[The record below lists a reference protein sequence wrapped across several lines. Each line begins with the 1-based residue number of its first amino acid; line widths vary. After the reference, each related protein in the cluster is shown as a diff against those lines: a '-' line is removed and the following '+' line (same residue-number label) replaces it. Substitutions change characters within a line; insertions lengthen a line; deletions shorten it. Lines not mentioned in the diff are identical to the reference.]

1 MTASSAAP
9 TFTDLERERLAR
21 IALTQLVEPGTPLID
36 SCMVGSTA
44 VEVYRRF
51 AEEDPDLGDD
61 AREARARLAQIHPDR
76 DLERAAAAGF
86 RYVIPGDEEWPAQ
99 VERLAGQEHV
109 QHRTGAPLGLWV
121 RGPLQLSDLDRS
133 VAIVGSREATSYGA
147 DAAARIA
154 ADLAVHDFVVI
165 SGAAVGIDAAAHRG
179 ALTGPPGSTVA
190 VLAGGV
196 DVPYPLRNRRL
207 IDAIAESG
215 AVISEIAPGFP
226 VTRYRFLSRNRI
238 IASLARGTVVVEAA
252 ARSGSLNTSN
262 WAYRINTPV
271 MAVPGQ
277 VGAATSV
284 GTHGLLRS
292 GTGVLVTDGLEV
304 RELIGDAGEALP
316 VEPRGP
322 VRRRDSLTSTE
333 KQVLDAVP
341 LSKPVSQLDIARS
354 ACMHPKTAGTA
365 LSRLEALGLAERFPE
380 GWQLAPGAART

>member
-1 MTASSAAP
+1 MTAEPVTS
-9 TFTDLERERLAR
+9 TVTDLERERLAR
-21 IALTQLVEPGTPLID
+21 IALTQLVEPGTPLLD
-36 SCMVGSTA
+36 GCMVGSSATDL
-44 VEVYRRF
+44 YRRF
-51 AEEDPDLGDD
+51 AEEDPVLGDD

-76 DLERAAAAGF
+76 DLERANNAGF
-86 RYVIPGDEEWPAQ
+86 RYVIPGDEEWPHQ
-99 VERLAGQEHV
+99 VERLAGMEPV

-133 VAIVGSREATSYGA
+133 VAVVGSRDATSYGA

-154 ADLAVHDFVVI
+154 ADLAVNDFVTI

-196 DVPYPLRNRRL
+196 DVPYPLRNTRL

-238 IASLARGTVVVEAA
+238 IAALARGTVVVEAA
-252 ARSGSLNTSN
+252 ARSGSLNTSH
-262 WAYRINTPV
+262 WAYRLNTPV

-284 GTHGLLRS
+284 GTHGLVRS
-292 GTGVLVTDGLEV
+292 GTGVLVTSGLEV
-304 RELIGDAGEALP
+304 RELVGDAGEALP

-341 LSKPVSQLDIARS
+341 VSRPAPQLDIARS
-354 ACMHPKTAGTA
+354 ACLHPKTAGTA
-365 LSRLEALGLAERFPE
+365 LLRLERFGLAERFPE

>member
-1 MTASSAAP
+1 MTTATTPLSVAE
-9 TFTDLERERLAR
+9 LERERLAR

-44 VEVYRRF
+44 TDLYRRF
-51 AEEDPDLGDD
+51 AEEDPALGDD
-61 AREARARLAQIHPDR
+61 GRDARSRLAQIHPDR
-76 DLERAAAAGF
+76 DLERASRAGF
-86 RYVIPGDEEWPAQ
+86 RYVIPGDEEWPVQ
-99 VERLAGQEHV
+99 VDRLAGQEHV
-109 QHRTGAPLGLWV
+109 QYRTGTPLGLWV
-121 RGPLQLSDLDRS
+121 RGPLLLSDLDRS
-133 VAIVGSREATSYGA
+133 VAIVGSRDATSYGA

-154 ADLAVHDFVVI
+154 ADLAVHDFVTV
-165 SGAAVGIDAAAHRG
+165 SGAAVGIDSAAHRG

-196 DVPYPLRNRRL
+196 DVPYPLRNSRL

-215 AVISEIAPGFP
+215 AVISEIAPGLP

-238 IASLARGTVVVEAA
+238 IAALARGTLVVEAA

-277 VGAATSV
+277 IGAATSV
-284 GTHGLLRS
+284 GTHELVRS
-292 GTGVLVTDGLEV
+292 GTGVLVTDGLDV

-316 VEPRGP
+316 TEPRGP
-322 VRRRDSLTSTE
+322 VRRRDSLTSVE

-341 LSKPVSQLDIARS
+341 VTKPLPQLDIARS

-365 LSRLEALGLAERFPE
+365 LTRLEALGLAERFPE